1 MFDGQYDDITLV
13 CLVSIKKI
21 RDECK
26 SYNHLVGRDMFLNHD
41 ELSFSE
47 TNGKGFRLNLFNSN
61 VSLIINGITM
71 VDYSYGESHGENI
84 VDSVITIENEYYRY
98 TFIEYDVV

>member
-13 CLVSIKKI
+13 QLTSIKNIK
-21 RDECK
+21 DESK
-26 SYNHLVGRDMFLNHD
+26 SYNHLVGKDMFLNHD

-47 TNGKGFRLNLFNSN
+47 INGKGFKLNLFDSN
-61 VSLIINGITM
+61 ISLIINGVAM
-71 VDYSYGESHGENI
+71 VDYSYGEKVNGSMI
-84 VDSVITIENEYYRY
+84 VIENEYYRY